1 MRPLK
6 QVKLIVSILAL
17 VEVCMTITSCQITY
31 ASDIVQETANSY
43 IMPPNG
49 FLRIPVNVR
58 GNGGDVANTGIST
71 RINPSSVGILWQ
83 TSPNLIV
90 LGEIGMDKKVNIIS
104 SSKSG
109 NAVIA
114 AYSGEHQTGNILW
127 SWHIW
132 VTDYNPDT
140 GKTCTIINTAGASY
154 TFMDRDLGATTSTP
168 GLSTTLGLLY
178 QWGRKDPFPRS
189 YSAFPDIEPILYNV
203 FGIGDISIITKESV
217 SEVFNLKNTIMHP
230 LTFYTGSDWYSTSI
244 HNDALWGGADIRRP
258 SAKTIFDPCPAGWRV
273 PPWKGSAS
281 PWSAFTTENFL
292 WSDKDQGRTYNGAF
306 YPSSDMQ
313 YGVYGAL
320 SSVGFRDRYWSAA
333 SYCNTGY
340 YLLFNKFGVD
350 PQHNTSKSFGFSVR
364 CVKN

>member
-1 MRPLK
+1 
-6 QVKLIVSILAL
+6 
-17 VEVCMTITSCQITY
+17 
-31 ASDIVQETANSY
+31 
-43 IMPPNG
+43 
-49 FLRIPVNVR
+49 
-58 GNGGDVANTGIST
+58 
-71 RINPSSVGILWQ
+71 
-83 TSPNLIV
+83 
-90 LGEIGMDKKVNIIS
+90 MDKKVNIIS

-217 SEVFNLKNTIMHP
+217 SEVFNLKNTIIHP
-230 LTFYTGSDWYSTSI
+230 LT
-244 HNDALWGGADIRRP
+244 
-258 SAKTIFDPCPAGWRV
+258 
-273 PPWKGSAS
+273 
-281 PWSAFTTENFL
+281 
-292 WSDKDQGRTYNGAF
+292 F

-364 CVKN
+364 CVRE